1 MLLDVSLFDLLAE
14 EEEDGFGNVDVA
26 LAVELNEDPEEQEV
40 GVGSDDTDV
49 TVENDEIGDEYD
61 EYDIV
66 APLFVDREE
75 EESWLL
81 NLEFVP

>member
-1 MLLDVSLFDLLAE
+1 MLLDVSLFDLFA
-14 EEEDGFGNVDVA
+14 EEEDGFGKVDVA

-66 APLFVDREE
+66 APLFVDEEE
-75 EESWLL
+75 EESW
-81 NLEFVP
+81 

>member
-1 MLLDVSLFDLLAE
+1 MLLDVSLFDLFVE

-66 APLFVDREE
+66 APLFVDEEE
-75 EESWLL
+75 EESW
-81 NLEFVP
+81 

>member
-14 EEEDGFGNVDVA
+14 EEEDGFGDVDVA

-61 EYDIV
+61 EYDTV
-66 APLFVDREE
+66 APLFVDEQE
-75 EESWLL
+75 EESW
-81 NLEFVP
+81 

>member
-1 MLLDVSLFDLLAE
+1 MLLDVSLFDLFAE

>member
-1 MLLDVSLFDLLAE
+1 MLLDVSLFDLFA
-14 EEEDGFGNVDVA
+14 EEEDGFGKVDVA

-66 APLFVDREE
+66 APLFMDEEE
-75 EESWLL
+75 EESW
-81 NLEFVP
+81 

>member
-40 GVGSDDTDV
+40 GAGSDDNDV
-49 TVENDEIGDEYD
+49 TVENDKIGDEYD
-61 EYDIV
+61 EYDMF
-66 APLFVDREE
+66 APLFVDEEE
-75 EESWLL
+75 EESW
-81 NLEFVP
+81 